1 MPASMFVLW
10 ATSTDVPKAALLFKS
25 KVRLHF
31 QLYSCTFNVQWMK
44 VYGIS
49 FLALIPYFAQN
60 QQQPSYITHRKLDA
74 YLAFD
79 VEVAFRPESTD
90 GTKDSKFTRVSVMIY
105 HVFDLIFRVIVVQRR
120 AVGWHRRLFIVRN
133 ERRFGWVPFRH
144 WSRSHRHPKR
154 TCRPWRVACCQDQA
168 S

>member
-1 MPASMFVLW
+1 
-10 ATSTDVPKAALLFKS
+10 
-25 KVRLHF
+25 
-31 QLYSCTFNVQWMK
+31 MK
-44 VYGIS
+44 VFEIS

-105 HVFDLIFRVIVVQRR
+105 HVFDLIFRVIAVQRR
-120 AVGWHRRLFIVRN
+120 AVGWHRRLFVVRN
-133 ERRFGWVPFRH
+133 ERRFG
-144 WSRSHRHPKR
+144 
-154 TCRPWRVACCQDQA
+154 
-168 S
+168 